1 MDYNILGMGK
11 RNLVRILLWENI
23 LTAVISLVIG
33 IVFGIL
39 FLKTSKLLAIK
50 LLDGATG
57 FGVHVEIESRSL

>member
-1 MDYNILGMGK
+1 MGK

-39 FLKTSKLLAIK
+39 FSKLAELLAIK

-57 FGVHVEIESRSL
+57 S